1 MAFSGKRVLLL
12 SPTFFGYDQEIAREL
27 RLMGAEVDVFDTRPS
42 NDLLTKVALRLTP
55 ALVVE
60 KARAYHRKLLTASS
74 DYDYVLVIRGE
85 GLTPEIVGAYRQ
97 RFTAAKFVYYSYD
110 AASENPLILVFKE
123 MFDRCYSFD
132 PTDVKKYS
140 NLIYE
145 PLFYIRK
152 YGKIGN
158 LNLSDRRFD
167 LSFVGTFR
175 ADRYKSIQNIVQFLP
190 KNLKTY
196 YYFFHPSQKIF
207 QTLKLLSRAYQNI
220 DSSLIHFKSISPQRI
235 SEILEQSKAVID
247 VQKSHQ
253 TGLTMR
259 TIETLGASRK
269 LITTNAN
276 VKNHDFY
283 NPNNIHV
290 FDPLHPVIPEDFFE
304 QPYQPPAHQI
314 LERYSLESWLKR
326 VLQ

>member
-1 MAFSGKRVLLL
+1 MVFSGKRVLLL

-55 ALVVE
+55 TLTVQ
-60 KARAYHRKLLTASS
+60 KTRAYHRKLLTASS

-97 RFTAAKFVYYSYD
+97 RFAAAKFVYYSYD
-110 AASENPLILVFKE
+110 AASENPLVLVFKE
-123 MFDRCYSFD
+123 LFDRCYSFN

-140 NLIYE
+140 SLIYE

-152 YGKIGN
+152 YGEIKNIDFPN
-158 LNLSDRRFD
+158 RQLD

-175 ADRYKSIQNIVQFLP
+175 ADRYKSIQNIIQFLP
-190 KNLKTY
+190 ENLKTY
-196 YYFFHPSQKIF
+196 YFFFHPSQKIF
-207 QTLKLLSRAYQNI
+207 QTFKLLSRAYRGI
-220 DSSLIHFKSISPQRI
+220 DSSLIHFTSMSSQRI
-235 SEILEQSKAVID
+235 SEILEQSKAVVD
-247 VQKSHQ
+247 VQKPHQ

-269 LITTNAN
+269 LITTNVN

-290 FDPLHPVIPEDFFE
+290 FDPLHPNIPQEFFE
-304 QPYQPPAHQI
+304 QPYQSLPQQI
-314 LERYSLESWLKR
+314 LERYSLKSWLKR